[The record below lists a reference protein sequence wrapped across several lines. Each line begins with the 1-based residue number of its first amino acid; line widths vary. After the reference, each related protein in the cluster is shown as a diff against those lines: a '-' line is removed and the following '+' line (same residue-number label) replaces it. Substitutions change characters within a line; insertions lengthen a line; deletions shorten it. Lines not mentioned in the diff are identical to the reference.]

1 MQNRCVRIFIDDR
14 KLLAEIASIQQ
25 KNLASLV
32 KQRLVTEI
40 IQNQSPKGPNQ
51 INLRSVINLMQKF
64 GFNSKI

>member
-40 IQNQSPKGPNQ
+40 IQNQSPKGPKQ